1 MLIVKDMVRGCVI
14 VCLINY
20 KGFNPF
26 RLSRLTRRHQ
36 KALSPGPQEA
46 TKTGIFDAPGCGGG
60 GGGVS
65 GQILS
70 PRSVITRF
78 LSPGPPMSVTITMS
92 GSFVAVSM
100 NPEQRNHIPN

>member
-1 MLIVKDMVRGCVI
+1 MLIVKDMVRDCVI

-78 LSPGPPMSVTITMS
+78 LSPGPPMHVPLPSVRS
-92 GSFVAVSM
+92 AQGWLF
-100 NPEQRNHIPN
+100 EWGLE

>member
-1 MLIVKDMVRGCVI
+1 MLIVKDMVRDCVI
-14 VCLINY
+14 VCLMNY

-60 GGGVS
+60 GVWPNPIPQICDHKVSIPRTPYGVR
-65 GQILS
+65 LL
-70 PRSVITRF
+70 T
-78 LSPGPPMSVTITMS
+78 MVT
-92 GSFVAVSM
+92 
-100 NPEQRNHIPN
+100 P